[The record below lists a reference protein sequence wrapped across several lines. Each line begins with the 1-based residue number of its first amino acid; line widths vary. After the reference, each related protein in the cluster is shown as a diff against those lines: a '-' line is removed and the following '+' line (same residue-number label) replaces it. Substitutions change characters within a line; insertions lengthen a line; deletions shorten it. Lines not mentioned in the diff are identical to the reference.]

1 MLEILTSENKLL
13 CKKSKR
19 IAQIDDSIRTLAK
32 SMIEIMYDSNGVGLS
47 AVQVGILKQIIV
59 IDNLGEPLVMI
70 NPMITK
76 VSEETI
82 EMEEGCLSCPDVFK
96 MISRPQKLN
105 IKYRDLA
112 GKPHFESYDGLTA
125 RIIQHEILHLY
136 GELIA

>member
-1 MLEILTSENKLL
+1 MLEILTSENNLL
-13 CKKSKR
+13 RKKSKR

>member
-13 CKKSKR
+13 RKKSKR

-59 IDNLGEPLVMI
+59 IDNFGEPLVMI

>member
-13 CKKSKR
+13 RKKSKR